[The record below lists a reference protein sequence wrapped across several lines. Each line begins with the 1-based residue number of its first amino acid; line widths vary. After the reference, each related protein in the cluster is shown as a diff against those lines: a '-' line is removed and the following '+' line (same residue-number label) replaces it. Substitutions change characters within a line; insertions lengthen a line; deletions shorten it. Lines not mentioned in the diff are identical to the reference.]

1 LTIEIP
7 KLGQLYLLEALMKK
21 STSLLGA
28 AVAALMAGSALAADM
43 PLKARTAAPIV
54 APAFNWTGCYIGIHG
69 GGGAT
74 RSDFTESFTREE
86 GGTSWGNGGLAGGQ
100 AGCNYQT
107 GVLVFGVEGEGY
119 WSGMKATREF
129 SAPPNSEGFTE
140 TTQSRN
146 KWDYTVAGRIGVS
159 YERAFIYGK
168 AGWAWGK
175 FDFTNTETFTDSS
188 RLSDTI
194 HGSKTLN
201 GPLFGLGIEYAL
213 TNNWTVK
220 GEYNYI
226 NYGLSPVSFIRTVCF
241 SGEGCESEPFIRS
254 SQSAEKHI
262 FKFGVNYLFP
272 VGGAGVV
279 AKY

>member
-1 LTIEIP
+1 
-7 KLGQLYLLEALMKK
+7 MKK
-21 STSLLGA
+21 STFLLGA
-28 AVAALMAGSALAADM
+28 AVSALMGGAAVAADM
-43 PLKARTAAPIV
+43 PLKAPMAAPII
-54 APAFNWTGCYIGIHG
+54 APAFSWTGCYIGVHA

-74 RSDFTESFTREE
+74 RSDFTDAFTSEAVN
-86 GGTSWGNGGLAGGQ
+86 GGSRSWGNGGLAGGQ

-119 WSGMKATREF
+119 WSGMKAAREF
-129 SAPPNSEGFTE
+129 TFDRSIDVEGA
-140 TTQSRN
+140 TTRN
-146 KWDYTVAGRIGVS
+146 KWDYTVAGRIGVA

-175 FDFTNTETFTDSS
+175 FDFTAFETRDSGIFS
-188 RLSDTI
+188 QTI
-194 HGSKTLN
+194 RGSKTLN

-226 NYGLSPVSFIRTVCF
+226 NYGLSPVDFRFTEC
-241 SGEGCESEPFIRS
+241 EGSSCESGPAFRN

-272 VGGAGVV
+272 VGGAAVV